1 MKKKFVEDPQIEP
14 TPKAPKPSFQV
25 SPKAINASNEPA
37 PNGKV
42 LSSFESSLEEFD
54 QLYQDLAK

>member
-14 TPKAPKPSFQV
+14 TPKAQKPSFQV
-25 SPKAINASNEPA
+25 SPKAINVSNDPA
-37 PNGKV
+37 PTGKV

-54 QLYQDLAK
+54 QLYQEFAK